1 MWYADH
7 VLTINQPIQE
17 LLETRGLTAEK
28 STIIMNA
35 ADEEIFA
42 RARLPGASA
51 GREMPAK
58 PPFVMMYHGTL
69 TKIYGLDIAIEAYA
83 QARARMPGAQFW
95 ILGGGTEQAAL
106 ERKARELGVT
116 DGVRFIGS
124 VMPDE
129 IPYWV
134 KMSDVGVL
142 ATRQD
147 VFLDFSFSNKLS
159 EYIILDKPVIVSRLR
174 TIAHYFTDQA
184 VQFFKPND
192 PAALAAQM
200 ITLYSDTDLR
210 ERLVAR
216 AKVEFEPIRWEVMK
230 RRYLA
235 LIERLTREGG
245 ANA

>member
-1 MWYADH
+1 
-7 VLTINQPIQE
+7 
-17 LLETRGLTAEK
+17 
-28 STIIMNA
+28 MNA

-42 RARLPGASA
+42 KALAPAAQAPRA
-51 GREMPAK
+51 MPAK
-58 PPFVMMYHGTL
+58 PPYLMMYHGTL

-83 QARARMPGAQFW
+83 KARASMPGAEFW

-106 ERKARELGVT
+106 EEKARQLGVA

-159 EYIILDKPVIVSRLR
+159 EYIIMDKAVIVSRLR
-174 TIAHYFTDQA
+174 TIAHYFSDEA
-184 VQFFKPND
+184 VQFFTPNQSD
-192 PAALAAQM
+192 SLAEQMVRLHGDAALRQ
-200 ITLYSDTDLR
+200 
-210 ERLVAR
+210 RLCER
-216 AKVEFEPIRWEVMK
+216 AKAEFEPIRWQVMK
-230 RRYLA
+230 ERYLA
-235 LIERLTREGG
+235 LITRLSDGG
-245 ANA
+245 RKD